1 MKNLVFNFGER
12 QKHRVAAG
20 VSRIALAAFVIF
32 AVSATGNAQEY
43 QSASPVF
50 DVTNYTIDASI
61 YPSTHTITAKAQ
73 IQVVPVVQTT
83 SLRFKLNSALK
94 VTSAEGPGNPNI
106 QFSQQG
112 VVLSLNLI
120 HPLPPQQ
127 PSVLTVEYSGALE
140 TADGSPEQGLMLSY
154 IGSGDS
160 YLLYPGCWFPVNG
173 GGLNRFSATLN
184 LTVPAGLTVIA
195 SGEAS
200 PPTQTADG
208 WVYSF
213 SYDRLSF
220 PGTVFIGHYTALPTS
235 STGVAITMYLNNDL
249 LQYRSSYAA
258 AAESILAYFASQFG
272 TLPTHRLALVEMPN
286 STLGGYSGPGVV
298 GIARRGFTNPVDYE
312 LLAHEISHQWWPD
325 LVSPSTA
332 NDEFLD
338 DGLATY
344 SSALYIQAGD
354 GETAFED
361 RMHTIAIDALIHE
374 GETPIAQAAQLQPYS
389 PEYESIIFDKG
400 AMVFHMLR
408 WVIGDAAFSDTLREM
423 TRQYAWKAISTSE
436 FQKLAEQASKQSL
449 TYFFAQWVDSTG
461 VPQFHRTWA
470 IYKTQ
475 TGYQVV
481 GKLQQD
487 LDIFRMPVEIR
498 VYVRG
503 GPDVNDKLLMEGT
516 AANFTINTQ
525 AQPVQ
530 VVVDPASDILK
541 YTNKTRMEVEM
552 ASANQLTQATEFFA
566 AIDQYRKVL
575 AQNQNDSLA
584 HYRIG
589 DILFTLHNYN
599 ASIEEFQAALN
610 GDLQPKWVEVWSYLK
625 IGEIFDATGQRDR
638 AMNEYDRA
646 LHTNDDTQG
655 ALDLAREYL
664 KKPFTQPSNQVST
677 EAANGN

>member
-1 MKNLVFNFGER
+1 MRRLALVLT
-12 QKHRVAAG
+12 G
-20 VSRIALAAFVIF
+20 VMALAT
-32 AVSATGNAQEY
+32 AVTASAQELPT
-43 QSASPVF
+43 ASPA
-50 DVTNYTIDASI
+50 VTVNNYTIDASI

-73 IQVVPVVQTT
+73 IQVVPGVETS

-94 VTSAEGPGNPNI
+94 VTSVEGPGNPNI

-112 VVLSLNLI
+112 VTLSLSLTQ
-120 HPLPPQQ
+120 PLPAQQ
-127 PSVLTVEYSGALE
+127 PSVLTVEYSGTLAS
-140 TADGSPEQGLMLSY
+140 ADGSPVEGLMLSY

-173 GGLNRFSATLN
+173 DGLDRFSATLH

-195 SGEAS
+195 SGETS
-200 PPTQTADG
+200 QPSETPEG

-213 SYDRLSF
+213 HYDQLSF
-220 PGTVFIGHYTALPTS
+220 PGTVFIGHYAALPTS
-235 STGVAITMYLNNDL
+235 STGVGITMYLNKDL
-249 LQYRSSYAA
+249 LQYKSSYGDAT
-258 AAESILAYFASQFG
+258 EGILAYYASQFG
-272 TLPTHRLALVEMPN
+272 ELPTHQLAIVEMPN
-286 STLGGYSGPGVV
+286 GTLGGYSGPGVV

-325 LVSPSTA
+325 LVSPATA
-332 NDEFLD
+332 NDRFLD

-344 SSALYIQAGD
+344 SSALYIQND
-354 GETAFED
+354 EGEAAFEE
-361 RMHTIAIDALIHE
+361 RMHAVAIDALIHE
-374 GETPIAQAAQLQPYS
+374 GEMPVAQSGQLQPYS
-389 PEYESIIFDKG
+389 PDYESIVFDKG

-408 WVIGDAAFSDTLREM
+408 WVIGDPAFFDTLREM
-423 TRQYAWKAISTSE
+423 SHEYAWKPISTLD
-436 FQKLAEQASKQSL
+436 FQRLAERASKQQL

-461 VPQFHRTWA
+461 VPQFQRTWA
-470 IYKTQ
+470 IYKTHD
-475 TGYQVV
+475 GFQVV

-487 LDIFRMPVEIR
+487 LDIFRMPVDVR

-503 GPDVNDKLLMEGT
+503 GPAVNDKLMMEGT
-516 AANFTINTQ
+516 AANFTINTKM
-525 AQPVQ
+525 QPMQ

-552 ASANQLTQATEFFA
+552 ASANQLSQATEYFA
-566 AIDQYRKVL
+566 AIDEYRKVL

-646 LHTNDDTQG
+646 LHTNDNTQG

-664 KKPFTQPSNQVST
+664 KKPFTQPSNQVT
-677 EAANGN
+677 AEAENGNQ